1 MIKGIP
7 VATKLYVGNLSFN
20 LTDADLKQAF
30 EQYGEVV
37 SASIVN
43 DRETNRSKGFGFVE
57 MTDAAAAQEAIEKM
71 NGTEFFGRRVV
82 VNEARAR
89 EGFSGPRRDSRGG
102 SNGGSGFGGSRGG
115 SRGGFG
121 GSRGGYDGGSR
132 GGFGG
137 GY

>member
-1 MIKGIP
+1 M
-7 VATKLYVGNLSFN
+7 ATKLYVGNLSFN

-30 EQYGEVV
+30 EQYGEVA
-37 SASIVN
+37 SAVIVN
-43 DRETNRSKGFGFVE
+43 DRETNRSKGFGFIE
-57 MTDAAAAQEAIEKM
+57 MTDEAAAQEAISKM

-89 EGFSGPRRDSRGG
+89 EGFSAGGGSSRGPRTG
-102 SNGGSGFGGSRGG
+102 GFGGPRGG
-115 SRGGFG
+115 GSSRGGFG

>member
-1 MIKGIP
+1 M
-7 VATKLYVGNLSFN
+7 ATKLYVGNFSFN

-102 SNGGSGFGGSRGG
+102 SNGGFGGSSRGG
-115 SRGGFG
+115 SSRGGFG

>member
-1 MIKGIP
+1 M
-7 VATKLYVGNLSFN
+7 ATKLYVGNLSFN

-30 EQYGEVV
+30 EQYGEVA
-37 SASIVN
+37 SATIVN
-43 DRETNRSKGFGFVE
+43 DRETQRSKGFAFVE
-57 MTDAAAAQEAIEKM
+57 MIDEAAAQEAISKM

-89 EGFSGPRRDSRGG
+89 EGFSGGQSRGPRTG
-102 SNGGSGFGGSRGG
+102 GFGGPRGG
-115 SRGGFG
+115 GSSRGGFG

>member
-1 MIKGIP
+1 M
-7 VATKLYVGNLSFN
+7 KLYVGNLSFN
-20 LTDADLKQAF
+20 LKDSDLKQAF

-57 MTDAAAAQEAIEKM
+57 MKDDESGREAIEKM

-89 EGFSGPRRDSRGG
+89 EGFSGSRPSRGG
-102 SNGGSGFGGSRGG
+102 GYNNNFGGQRGGG

-121 GSRGGYDGGSR
+121 NGGSRDGGYDR
-132 GGFGG
+132 
-137 GY
+137 Y

>member
-1 MIKGIP
+1 M
-7 VATKLYVGNLSFN
+7 ATKLYVGNLSFN
-20 LTDADLKQAF
+20 LTNDDLKKAF

-43 DRETNRSKGFGFVE
+43 DIETNRSKGFGFVE
-57 MTDAAAAQEAIEKM
+57 MTDATAAQEAIEKM

-89 EGFSGPRRDSRGG
+89 EGFSGPRRDS
-102 SNGGSGFGGSRGG
+102 SSRGG
-115 SRGGFG
+115 SSNGG
-121 GSRGGYDGGSR
+121 GSRGGYEGGSR

-137 GY
+137 GSSRGGFGGGSSRGGFGGGY

>member
-1 MIKGIP
+1 M
-7 VATKLYVGNLSFN
+7 ATKLYVGNLSFN

-30 EQYGEVV
+30 EQYGEVT
-37 SASIVN
+37 SAIIVN
-43 DRETNRSKGFGFVE
+43 DRETNRSKGFGFIE
-57 MTDAAAAQEAIEKM
+57 MVDATAAQEAITKM

-89 EGFSGPRRDSRGG
+89 EGFAAGGG
-102 SNGGSGFGGSRGG
+102 SGSGRPRTGGSGFGGSRGG

-121 GSRGGYDGGSR
+121 GSRGGSGGSGYDSGSR